1 MKRSKYAKPEKR
13 RSALVRIGL
22 LWEKMAKNRHVYD
35 SVFFSGKLEIDPKQ
49 IEYTVDGK
57 IVIDFI
63 CFPSHW
69 FRKKG
74 QYRHPRYAFEMFA
87 FADGGFSTRNQYE
100 MARTLAELPVEEQ
113 AKEKWKIA
121 IRERK
126 KETFFWKREHLH
138 LNVPDLSPTTTCPSG
153 KHGPSGQQDD
163 GLTSS
168 LGNSEAESPENS

>member
-1 MKRSKYAKPEKR
+1 LKRTQYAKPDKLK
-13 RSALVRIGL
+13 SALVRIGV

-57 IVIDFI
+57 IVINFL

-69 FRKKG
+69 FREKG
-74 QYRHPRYAFEMFA
+74 DYRHPRYAFEMFA
-87 FADGGFSTRNQYE
+87 FADGGFSVRNQ
-100 MARTLAELPVEEQ
+100 MQAARKIADLPVEEQ

-121 IRERK
+121 VRERK

-138 LNVPDLSPTTTCPSG
+138 LNVPDTLPTTTCPSG
-153 KHGPSGQQDD
+153 KRGRNGQKTDGP
-163 GLTSS
+163 TSN
-168 LGNSEAESPENS
+168 LGNSEAESPRSS